1 MTPAFETHGSPPHR
15 RERGLIDRHFAGR
28 VAPHGER
35 RMRAHLVDCGDCRGH
50 YERHLRLAAVDP
62 QAAVPRRERLAR
74 GLGLAAASSGPVTTR
89 RWFAFA
95 ATAAAACTVALL
107 VIGLPRTSSDSQPRA
122 GGVTPGSQ
130 LLVYELTAGGVRQA
144 VSELRA
150 GSALAF
156 AYANITH
163 RRHLLVFAV
172 DETRRVY
179 WFHPAWQKLAD
190 NPVAIDIAPDEALHE
205 LPQAIS
211 HRFTGRHLQIFG
223 VFVDRALSVLE
234 IEALVARAPWDQL
247 HLDIAEADVT
257 RLDVTVSDR

>member
-1 MTPAFETHGSPPHR
+1 
-15 RERGLIDRHFAGR
+15 
-28 VAPHGER
+28 
-35 RMRAHLVDCGDCRGH
+35 MRAHLVDCGDCRGH

-74 GLGLAAASSGPVTTR
+74 GLGLGHAPPAPVATR

-95 ATAAAACTVALL
+95 ATAAACAVALL
-107 VIGLPRTSSDSQPRA
+107 VIGLPRMSPDSQPRA
-122 GGVTPGSQ
+122 GAVTPGSQ
-130 LLVYELTAGGVRQA
+130 LLVYELTDGGVRQA

-179 WFHPAWQKLAD
+179 WFHPAWEKLAD
-190 NPVAIDIAPDEALHE
+190 NPVAIDIASDEALHE

-211 HRFTGRHLQIFG
+211 HRFTGRRLQIFG
-223 VFVDRALSVLE
+223 VFVDRAPSVQE
-234 IEALVARAPWDQL
+234 IEALVAHAPSTQL
-247 HLDIAEADVT
+247 RLDIPEADVT
-257 RLDVTVSDR
+257 RLDLIVSDR